1 MASPTNS
8 NEPSSTNQVAP
19 PGRSWRSAG
28 TSAPRNR
35 RSIIKAAI
43 FKGKGIIAVEERPKP
58 TINESTDAVV
68 RVVLACVCG
77 SDLWYYRGES
87 DHPVGSIGHEF
98 IGIVDRIGPDVT
110 TVDVGDFVISPFA
123 WSDGV
128 CKNCESGFHTACIHG
143 GFFGGGID
151 GDGGQAEYVRVPQ
164 ADGTLVAVP
173 GSGFS
178 DETMASLLALTDV
191 MSTGYHAA
199 ISADVQQGATVAVVG
214 DGAVGLS
221 GVLSAKMLGAE
232 RIIVL
237 ASTHEDR
244 HQLAREWGATEIISV
259 RGDEAIKAL
268 RDLTEGYGADAVL
281 ECVGTKA
288 AMETAFAIARPG
300 AIVGRVGVPHGVNI
314 DAEGTFYRNVGMRG
328 GPAPARHYQP
338 ELLKAVLAGRINPG
352 KVFDLTTD
360 LDHIADA
367 YTAMDER
374 RAIKALIKVSEM
386 SAS

>member
-1 MASPTNS
+1 M
-8 NEPSSTNQVAP
+8 
-19 PGRSWRSAG
+19 R
-28 TSAPRNR
+28 
-35 RSIIKAAI
+35 
-43 FKGKGIIAVEERPKP
+43 KGSIAVEERPKP
-58 TINESTDAVV
+58 SIGEATDVV
-68 RVVLACVCG
+68 RVVLTCVCG

-98 IGIVDRIGPDVT
+98 IGVVDEIGADVS
-110 TVDVGDFVISPFA
+110 TVEVGDFVIAPFA

-128 CKNCESGFHTACIHG
+128 CKNCEAGFHTACIHG
-143 GFFGGGID
+143 GFFGGGKP
-151 GDGGQAEYVRVPQ
+151 GDGGQAEFVRVPQ

-173 GSGFS
+173 GSDFS

-199 ISADVQQGATVAVVG
+199 VSADVQPGATVAVVG

-221 GVLSAKMLGAE
+221 GVLSAKMLGGE

-259 RGDEAIKAL
+259 RGDAAITSVL
-268 RDLTEGYGADAVL
+268 DLTDGFGADALL
-281 ECVGTKA
+281 ECVGTKE

-314 DAEGTFYRNVGMRG
+314 DATGTFYRNVGMRG

-338 ELLKAVLAGRINPG
+338 ELLEAVLDGQITQARSSTSRSTSTTSPTPTQPWTSAGRS
-352 KVFDLTTD
+352 
-360 LDHIADA
+360 
-367 YTAMDER
+367 R
-374 RAIKALIKVSEM
+374 R
-386 SAS
+386 

>member
-1 MASPTNS
+1 M
-8 NEPSSTNQVAP
+8 
-19 PGRSWRSAG
+19 
-28 TSAPRNR
+28 
-35 RSIIKAAI
+35 KAAI
-43 FKGKGIIAVEERPKP
+43 FKGPGTIAVEERPKP
-58 TINESTDAVV
+58 ALSEPSDAVV

-98 IGIVDRIGPDVT
+98 IGVVDEIGDGVT
-110 TVDVGDFVISPFA
+110 TLAVGDFVISPFA

-128 CKNCESGFHTACIHG
+128 CKNCEAGFHTACIHG
-143 GFFGGGID
+143 GFFGGGAE
-151 GDGGQAEYVRVPQ
+151 GDGGQAEFIRVPQ
-164 ADGTLVAVP
+164 ADGTLVPVP
-173 GSGFS
+173 GTDLS

-199 ISADVQQGATVAVVG
+199 VSADVEPGDTVAVVG

-221 GVLSAKMLGAE
+221 GVLSANMLGAE

-237 ASTHEDR
+237 GSTHDDR
-244 HQLAREWGATEIISV
+244 HQLAREWGASDIISV
-259 RGDEAIKAL
+259 RGDEAIQAL
-268 RDLTEGYGADAVL
+268 HDLTDGYGADAVL
-281 ECVGTKA
+281 ECVGTKD
-288 AMETAFAIARPG
+288 AMETSFAIARPG

-338 ELLKAVLAGRINPG
+338 ELLEAVLDGRINPG

-367 YTAMDER
+367 YAAMDER
-374 RAIKALIKVSEM
+374 RAIKALIKVSER
-386 SAS
+386 